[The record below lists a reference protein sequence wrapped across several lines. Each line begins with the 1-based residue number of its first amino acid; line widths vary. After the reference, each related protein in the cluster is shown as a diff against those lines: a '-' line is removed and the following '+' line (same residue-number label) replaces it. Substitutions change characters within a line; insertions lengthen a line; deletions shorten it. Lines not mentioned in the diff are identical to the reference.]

1 MTFLSILIMAA
12 IGYFLGSLSTAI
24 IVSRW
29 FGMPDPRS
37 YGSGNPGASNMLRSG
52 RKDAAA
58 ITLAGD
64 ALKGLIV
71 VLITRCLHMS
81 DGVIAFTAIA
91 VVIGHMYPYF
101 FNFKGGKGVAT
112 AFGVI
117 LGMSLWTGILSFA
130 IWFVVAKK
138 YKQSSLAALI
148 AAICAPFIFFI
159 INAHHPKWGWALLFI
174 SILVWYRHRDNI
186 RRLCA
191 GKELLIGEQ
200 AQPLNAPTPAPM
212 QENTQTTVVDHA
224 IESTIEQSET
234 NPSEANIT
242 TAQEEN
248 ITDNETTIETATT
261 ETKDHEENHIEQA
274 IDPVQEENNSDTA
287 TNTKKRNRK
296 PKKN

>member
-37 YGSGNPGASNMLRSG
+37 YGSGNPGASNILRSG

-64 ALKGLIV
+64 ALKGLIA
-71 VLITRCLHMS
+71 VLLTRCLHMS

-117 LGMSLWTGILSFA
+117 LGMSLWTGILSFV
-130 IWFVVAKK
+130 IWFIVAKK

-148 AAICAPFIFFI
+148 AAICSPFIFFI

-174 SILVWYRHRDNI
+174 SILIWYRHRDNI
-186 RRLCA
+186 RRLRS

-200 AQPLNAPTPAPM
+200 AQPLNSPSPANL
-212 QENTQTTVVDHA
+212 QENTPTTVIDRTTETSIVA
-224 IESTIEQSET
+224 QSET
-234 NPSEANIT
+234 TPSETNVT
-242 TAQEEN
+242 PVQEE
-248 ITDNETTIETATT
+248 TKSADDETPIETAIIP
-261 ETKDHEENHIEQA
+261 HEENHTEQTQA
-274 IDPVQEENNSDTA
+274 VDPIQEENNSNTP
-287 TNTKKRNRK
+287 TKKRNRK
-296 PKKN
+296 TKKS

>member
-29 FGMPDPRS
+29 FGMPDPRN
-37 YGSGNPGASNMLRSG
+37 YGSGNPGASNILRSG

-64 ALKGLIV
+64 ALKGLIA
-71 VLITRCLHMS
+71 VLLTRCLHMS

-117 LGMSLWTGILSFA
+117 LGMSLWTGILSFV
-130 IWFVVAKK
+130 IWFIVAKK

-148 AAICAPFIFFI
+148 AAICSPFIFFI

-174 SILVWYRHRDNI
+174 SILIWYRHRDNI
-186 RRLCA
+186 RRLRS

-200 AQPLNAPTPAPM
+200 AQPLNSPSPANL
-212 QENTQTTVVDHA
+212 QENTPTTVIDHTTETSIVA
-224 IESTIEQSET
+224 QSET
-234 NPSEANIT
+234 TPSETNVT
-242 TAQEEN
+242 PVQEE
-248 ITDNETTIETATT
+248 TKSADDETPIETAIIP
-261 ETKDHEENHIEQA
+261 HEENHTEQTQA
-274 IDPVQEENNSDTA
+274 VDPIQEENNSNTP
-287 TNTKKRNRK
+287 TKKRNRK
-296 PKKN
+296 TKKS

>member
-37 YGSGNPGASNMLRSG
+37 YGSGNPGASNILRSG

-64 ALKGLIV
+64 ALKGLIA
-71 VLITRCLHMS
+71 VLLTRCLHMS

-117 LGMSLWTGILSFA
+117 LGMSLWTGILSFV
-130 IWFVVAKK
+130 IWFIVAKK

-148 AAICAPFIFFI
+148 AAICSPFIFFI

-174 SILVWYRHRDNI
+174 SILIWYRHRDNI
-186 RRLCA
+186 RRLRS

-200 AQPLNAPTPAPM
+200 AQPLNSPSPANL
-212 QENTQTTVVDHA
+212 QENTPTTVIDHTTETSIVA
-224 IESTIEQSET
+224 QSET
-234 NPSEANIT
+234 TPSETNVT
-242 TAQEEN
+242 PVQEE
-248 ITDNETTIETATT
+248 TKSADDETPIETAIIP
-261 ETKDHEENHIEQA
+261 HEENHTEQTQA
-274 IDPVQEENNSDTA
+274 VDPIQEENNSNTP
-287 TNTKKRNRK
+287 TKKRNRK
-296 PKKN
+296 TQKS

>member
-29 FGMPDPRS
+29 FGMPDPRN
-37 YGSGNPGASNMLRSG
+37 YGSGNPGASNILRSG

-64 ALKGLIV
+64 ALKGLIA
-71 VLITRCLHMS
+71 VLLTRCLHMS

-117 LGMSLWTGILSFA
+117 LGMSLWTGILSFV
-130 IWFVVAKK
+130 IWLIVAKK

-148 AAICAPFIFFI
+148 AAICSPFIFFI

-174 SILVWYRHRDNI
+174 SILIWYRHRDNI
-186 RRLCA
+186 RRLRS

-200 AQPLNAPTPAPM
+200 AQPLNSPSPANL
-212 QENTQTTVVDHA
+212 QENTPTTVIDHTTETSIVA
-224 IESTIEQSET
+224 QSET
-234 NPSEANIT
+234 TPSETNVT
-242 TAQEEN
+242 PVQEE
-248 ITDNETTIETATT
+248 TKSADDETPIETAIIP
-261 ETKDHEENHIEQA
+261 HEENHTEQTQA
-274 IDPVQEENNSDTA
+274 VDPIQEENNSNTP
-287 TNTKKRNRK
+287 TKKRNRK
-296 PKKN
+296 TKKS

>member
-29 FGMPDPRS
+29 FGMPDPRN
-37 YGSGNPGASNMLRSG
+37 YGSGNPGASNILRSG

-64 ALKGLIV
+64 ALKGLIA
-71 VLITRCLHMS
+71 VLLTRCLHMS

-117 LGMSLWTGILSFA
+117 LGMSLWTGILSFV
-130 IWFVVAKK
+130 IWFIVAKK

-174 SILVWYRHRDNI
+174 SILIWYRHRDNI
-186 RRLCA
+186 RRLRS

-200 AQPLNAPTPAPM
+200 AQPLNSPSPANL
-212 QENTQTTVVDHA
+212 QENTPTTVIDHTTETSIVA
-224 IESTIEQSET
+224 QSET
-234 NPSEANIT
+234 TPSETNVT
-242 TAQEEN
+242 PVQEE
-248 ITDNETTIETATT
+248 TKSADDETPIETAIIP
-261 ETKDHEENHIEQA
+261 HEENHTEQTQA
-274 IDPVQEENNSDTA
+274 VDPIQEENNSNTP
-287 TNTKKRNRK
+287 TKKRNRK
-296 PKKN
+296 TKKS